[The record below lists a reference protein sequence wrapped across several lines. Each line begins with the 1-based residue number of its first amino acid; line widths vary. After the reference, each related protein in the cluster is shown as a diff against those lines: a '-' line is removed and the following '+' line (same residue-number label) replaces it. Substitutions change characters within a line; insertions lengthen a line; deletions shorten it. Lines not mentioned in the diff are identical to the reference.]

1 MPELLTPQQIKYLK
15 DLAMLD
21 YLSCD
26 VQLKALRYDDNY
38 NEAQK
43 ETIEKYLQQ
52 RKQMSNSIDKI
63 NFNTISHEGKSDHSI
78 HGG

>member
-1 MPELLTPQQIKYLK
+1 MPELTPSEIKYLK

-21 YLSCD
+21 YLRCD
-26 VQLKALRYDDNY
+26 VEIKALRYDDRY

-43 ETIEKYLQQ
+43 DTIEKYLEV
-52 RKQMSNSIDKI
+52 RKQMSNVIDKI
-63 NFNTISHEGKSDHSI
+63 NFNKSKDESTSGISL